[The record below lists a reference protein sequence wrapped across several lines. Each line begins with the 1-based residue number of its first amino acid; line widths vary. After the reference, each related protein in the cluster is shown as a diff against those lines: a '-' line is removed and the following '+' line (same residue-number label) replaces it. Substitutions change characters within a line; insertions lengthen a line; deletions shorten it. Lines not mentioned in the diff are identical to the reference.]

1 MKSLNLPYNPRIDQL
16 RWLAVTLV
24 FLFHFY
30 LEYRGLGGREIAT
43 PWAGIVTQGRGK
55 LTVAI
60 DDKPVVDGQQLMQA
74 YHRAM
79 EHRGKAR

>member
-1 MKSLNLPYNPRIDQL
+1 MRSLNLPYNPRIDQL

-43 PWAGIVTQGRGK
+43 ASALFMTVT
-55 LTVAI
+55 LEHFA
-60 DDKPVVDGQQLMQA
+60 
-74 YHRAM
+74 RAL
-79 EHRGKAR
+79 EQP